1 MQVDLL
7 KGELGFDDAFN
18 YKEERDI
25 NSALKRSA
33 PVVSVLFLQAVIDNA
48 AAA

>member
-25 NSALKRSA
+25 NSALKRSVR
-33 PVVSVLFLQAVIDNA
+33 PSPCSFFRQ
-48 AAA
+48 